1 MPSGGDGMRADET
14 GGILARS
21 QGLEQGTARELCRR
35 RVNHAL
41 EDAMTA
47 PAPEPDPRPEP
58 LPNPLPPSPGADEL
72 PLTGIELPPSQ
83 PVPGAL
89 PDYPSFGR
97 AMD

>member
-1 MPSGGDGMRADET
+1 
-14 GGILARS
+14 
-21 QGLEQGTARELCRR
+21 
-35 RVNHAL
+35 
-41 EDAMTA
+41 MTA